1 MKNKSECIIPRFSIY
16 ILYLTQTFSELCDFY
31 AGSAVEMPII
41 QCALWKYSFSF
52 IPFFSIY
59 YNHFCLSLSFRYTR
73 KPSTT
78 EKPQPRMTQLPQTPQ
93 KTNLESMQQ
102 WAPCYNSRRTAT
114 RERQGSP
121 SWIPNT
127 LPTRIKSSTQLPSRT
142 IHTSCILAPWSPT
155 VNRQR
160 TVMLPCARGMV

>member
-59 YNHFCLSLSFRYTR
+59 YNHFCLSLLGTQGSLPRQRNHNLAWPSYHKRPRKQIWKACSSERLVTTAGAQPRERDRAPPAGSPTR
-73 KPSTT
+73 CQHESSLPRSSPPAPSTH
-78 EKPQPRMTQLPQTPQ
+78 
-93 KTNLESMQQ
+93 
-102 WAPCYNSRRTAT
+102 
-114 RERQGSP
+114 P
-121 SWIPNT
+121 SY
-127 LPTRIKSSTQLPSRT
+127 
-142 IHTSCILAPWSPT
+142 
-155 VNRQR
+155 
-160 TVMLPCARGMV
+160 